1 MEKVTEEKLTFY
13 SENGLLLQNVHE
25 REHREYLCKKMTL
38 LLHLLPTDSGTGE
51 GENVIIY

>member
-38 LLHLLPTDSGTGE
+38 LMHLLPTDSGTGE